1 MDLRQLE
8 IVQAVAETGSF
19 TGAGRKLRVSQSAIS
34 RQILLLEEELN
45 ESIFLRVGRKVRITP
60 AGESLVQLSH
70 RVFGDIKET
79 VTVIG
84 DSQQVLNGTLRL
96 AGGMTVC
103 MYVFPA
109 LLLEYR
115 RHHSR
120 VEVKLITGTSQRLLQ
135 EIRSGAA
142 DLGFIT
148 LPVNETELVTVPAM
162 EEEMLLVA
170 HPSHPLA
177 RKKRI
182 VPQDLAQQPFVLFE
196 AASNSRRVVDA
207 FFIKERI
214 EPRIVMETENVE
226 ILKALVRSEMGIT
239 IIPYQAV
246 AREVRSRQL
255 FCARIPG
262 ARMPS
267 GHPGYGPLPGKS
279 LFQRFAD
286 LSFGLWA
293 LQDEMQDTPPPTGDE
308 LIRFR
313 EAAED
318 SIAVADAILR
328 CLERRE
334 A

>member
-8 IVQAVAETGSF
+8 IVQAVAEAGSF
-19 TGAGRKLRVSQSAIS
+19 TGAGRKLHVSQSAIS

-45 ESIFLRVGRKVRITP
+45 ESIFLRVGRRIRITP
-60 AGESLVQLSH
+60 TGDALVQLSH

-84 DSQQVLNGTLRL
+84 ESQQVLGGTLRL

-109 LLLEYR
+109 LLQEYR
-115 RHHSR
+115 RQHSMI
-120 VEVKLITGTSQRLLQ
+120 EVKLITGTSQRLLH
-135 EIRSGAA
+135 EIRSGGA

-148 LPVNETELVTVPAM
+148 LPVNEPDLITVPAM

-182 VPQDLAQQPFVLFE
+182 LPVDLVQQPFVLFE
-196 AASNSRRVVDA
+196 AASNSRRIVDA
-207 FFIKERI
+207 FFVKEGI

-246 AREVRSRQL
+246 AREVRSKQL
-255 FCARIPG
+255 FCARI
-262 ARMPS
+262 S
-267 GHPGYGPLPGKS
+267 GQKLLRQTGWV
-279 LFQRFAD
+279 FQRSNRVPRMLEEMFKTYQRILPK
-286 LSFGLWA
+286 LSLGI
-293 LQDEMQDTPPPTGDE
+293 GDD
-308 LIRFR
+308 R
-313 EAAED
+313 
-318 SIAVADAILR
+318 V
-328 CLERRE
+328 
-334 A
+334 

>member
-1 MDLRQLE
+1 MMSGMDLRQLE

-19 TGAGRKLRVSQSAIS
+19 TGAGRKLHVSQSAIS
-34 RQILLLEEELN
+34 RQILLLEDELN
-45 ESIFLRVGRKVRITP
+45 ESIFLRVGRRIRITP

-84 DSQQVLNGTLRL
+84 ESQQTLSGTIRL

-103 MYVFPA
+103 MYVFPQ
-109 LLLEYR
+109 LLQEYR
-115 RHHSR
+115 RHHSH

-148 LPVNETELVTVPAM
+148 LPVNESELVTVPAM

-170 HPSHPLA
+170 HPAHPLA
-177 RKKRI
+177 KKKRI
-182 VPQDLAQQPFVLFE
+182 QPQDLAQQPFVLFE
-196 AASNSRRVVDA
+196 AASNSRRVVDT

-226 ILKALVRSEMGIT
+226 ILKALVRSEMGVT

-246 AREVRSRQL
+246 AREVRMRQL
-255 FCARIPG
+255 FCARISGAHLVRHTGWVYQRSNKVPRMLEEMFKAYQRILPKLNLSPG
-262 ARMPS
+262 GAN
-267 GHPGYGPLPGKS
+267 GS
-279 LFQRFAD
+279 LNTVG
-286 LSFGLWA
+286 LS
-293 LQDEMQDTPPPTGDE
+293 
-308 LIRFR
+308 
-313 EAAED
+313 
-318 SIAVADAILR
+318 
-328 CLERRE
+328 
-334 A
+334 

>member
-8 IVQAVAETGSF
+8 IVQAIAETGSF

-34 RQILLLEEELN
+34 RQVLLLEDELN
-45 ESIFLRVGRKVRITP
+45 ESIFLRVGRRIRITP
-60 AGESLVQLSH
+60 AGDALVKLSH

-84 DSQQVLNGTLRL
+84 ESQQTLSGTLRL

-109 LLLEYR
+109 LLQEYR
-115 RHHSR
+115 RQHSG

-148 LPVNETELVTVPAM
+148 LPVSEAELVTVPAM

-177 RKKRI
+177 KKKRI
-182 VPQDLAQQPFVLFE
+182 VPQDLAAEPFVLFE
-196 AASNSRRVVDA
+196 AVSNSRRIIDA
-207 FFIKERI
+207 FFVREQID
-214 EPRIVMETENVE
+214 PRIVMETENVE
-226 ILKALVRSEMGIT
+226 ILKALVRSEMGVT

-246 AREVRSRQL
+246 AREVRGGQL
-255 FCARIPG
+255 FCARISG
-262 ARMPS
+262 APLVRYTGWVYQRSNKVPRMI
-267 GHPGYGPLPGKS
+267 
-279 LFQRFAD
+279 
-286 LSFGLWA
+286 
-293 LQDEMQDTPPPTGDE
+293 DEMFKAYD
-308 LIRFR
+308 R
-313 EAAED
+313 
-318 SIAVADAILR
+318 ILPR
-328 CLERRE
+328 LS
-334 A
+334 